1 MSVCM
6 NIDTRTQIQTETGT
20 GTETETATDTE
31 TQTQTHQRV
40 KEETMLKTPLMK
52 PSRTILAAS
61 RPHSYIHTGIFD
73 KSSGA

>member
-1 MSVCM
+1 MY
-6 NIDTRTQIQTETGT
+6 ID
-20 GTETETATDTE
+20 
-31 TQTQTHQRV
+31 TQTQTYKDRNSDSNRYRDTDTHQRV

>member
-6 NIDTRTQIQTETGT
+6 NIDTRTQIQTETE
-20 GTETETATDTE
+20 TETATATDTE
-31 TQTQTHQRV
+31 TETQTHQRV